1 MSTNNI
7 DLDKNMIAGLSKGL
21 RILESFNGAYTRMT
35 QSEVARRIGITPAA
49 ARRSLMTLCALGYA
63 KTDGKRYW
71 LDHGVLRLTYAYASS
86 TRMPRLLQ
94 PQLDALSA
102 RARESASVVVLHRSE
117 VLVAARST
125 AQRSLTV
132 GLGVGSR
139 LPLHCSAT
147 GRVLLASLPD
157 AQVQAL
163 LNACPREKM
172 TAFTVTDLEKLRQLV
187 RECRSCGYAMS
198 NEEIELGVRS
208 LAVPLYD
215 SRNTTLA
222 ALSISTRADRLTSK
236 EMITQLLPVL
246 LQTQTWARSKLG

>member
-1 MSTNNI
+1 
-7 DLDKNMIAGLSKGL
+7 MIAGLSKGL
-21 RILESFNGAYTRMT
+21 RLIESFNGAYTRMT
-35 QSEVARRIGITPAA
+35 QSEVAHRIGVSPAA
-49 ARRSLMTLCALGYA
+49 ARRSLRTLCALGYA
-63 KTDGKRYW
+63 KTDGKLYW
-71 LDHGVLRLTYAYASS
+71 LDHGILRLTYAYASS

-102 RARESASVVVLHRSE
+102 RARESASVVVLHGSE

-132 GLGVGSR
+132 GLGVGSK

-157 AQVQAL
+157 TKVNTL
-163 LNACPREKM
+163 LNSCSREKL
-172 TAFTVTDLEKLRQLV
+172 TTFTVTERDKLHQLI
-187 RECRSCGYAMS
+187 RDCRSCGYAMS
-198 NEEIELGVRS
+198 NEEIEIGVRS
-208 LAVPLYD
+208 LAVPLFD

-222 ALSISTRADRLTSK
+222 ALSISTRADRLTSN
-236 EMITQLLPVL
+236 EMIAQLLPVL

>member
-1 MSTNNI
+1 MVTENTDI
-7 DLDKNMIAGLSKGL
+7 DKNIVAGLSKGL
-21 RILESFNGAYTRMT
+21 RLIEAFNGAHTRMT
-35 QSEVARRIGITPAA
+35 QSEVARRIDVTPAA
-49 ARRSLMTLCALGYA
+49 ARRSLMTLSALGYV
-63 KTDGKRYW
+63 KTDGKHYW

-86 TRMPRLLQ
+86 TRMPRIMQ

-102 RARESASVVVLHRSE
+102 RARESASVTVLHGSE

-157 AQVQAL
+157 TQVQAL
-163 LNACPREKM
+163 LAASPREKM
-172 TAFTVTDLEKLRQLV
+172 TVHTVTELGKLRQLV
-187 RECRSCGYAMS
+187 RECRNCGYAMS

-222 ALSISTRADRLTSK
+222 ALSISTRADRLTGN
-236 EMITQLLPVL
+236 EMIAQLLPVL
-246 LQTQTWARSKLG
+246 LQTQAWARSKLG